1 MDEMGLIL
9 EQWVSTYEG
18 SKENFAELLE
28 NVDASSARARPIE
41 GRHTIWEIVNHCTYW
56 VEAAMGAVNGFDMPA
71 RVDDWPPVGEGE
83 GEWRADVEKF
93 YRAIDGLIRAV
104 RVFDVER
111 LHEGVPGEH
120 YPYSFFEMFFRVAYH
135 NIHHGGQIAILR
147 PKE

>member
-1 MDEMGLIL
+1 MDETGLIL
-9 EQWVSTYEG
+9 DHWVSTYEG
-18 SKENFAELLE
+18 SKENFAELLA
-28 NVDASSARARPIE
+28 NVDASSARARPLL

-56 VEAAMGAVNGFDMPA
+56 VEAATGALDGLEMPA

-93 YRAIDGLIRAV
+93 NRAIDGLVRAV
-104 RVFDVER
+104 RGFDVER

-135 NIHHGGQIAILR
+135 SIHHGGQIAILG

>member
-1 MDEMGLIL
+1 
-9 EQWVSTYEG
+9 
-18 SKENFAELLE
+18 
-28 NVDASSARARPIE
+28 
-41 GRHTIWEIVNHCTYW
+41 
-56 VEAAMGAVNGFDMPA
+56 MGAVNGVEMPA

-93 YRAIDGLIRAV
+93 YQAIDRLVLAV
-104 RVFDVER
+104 RGFDVER

-120 YPYSFFEMFFRVAYH
+120 YPYSFFKMFFRVAYH